1 MESEE
6 HSMKLLRRGIALLLS
21 VAMVVGLV
29 AGGLLIHTMA
39 DTAMQWNNASLDD
52 LSRFYETGN
61 ARSPGMISTVSG
73 DAGGKSYGMYMF
85 ASKAGTPHAFAEWC
99 KNNFPS
105 GSVYRDIGERLD
117 SAYHYISDGYGAYF
131 DAAWTTVAS
140 LYGDTFASAQY
151 DYTKETIYENVV
163 NRVKTAVPTFNI
175 DNYSVALKNVFW
187 SRAVQHGASDACSLI
202 VKAFNK
208 LGGFANQPEAQL
220 IQAIY
225 DECSRL
231 VTESQQGDGSL

>member
-6 HSMKLLRRGIALLLS
+6 HSMKLLRRGVAMLLS

-163 NRVKTAVPTFNI
+163 NRVKTA
-175 DNYSVALKNVFW
+175 
-187 SRAVQHGASDACSLI
+187 SL
-202 VKAFNK
+202 
-208 LGGFANQPEAQL
+208 
-220 IQAIY
+220 
-225 DECSRL
+225 
-231 VTESQQGDGSL
+231 